1 MPTYGDGIAI
11 LGMCRTILLDRPF
24 SQMIGEHAFC
34 PTNGAELSR
43 EDHYDER
50 GRPERVPQSDDLSP
64 DAALEAPLTTGKR
77 RSSKRA
83 LATYFQRCHQRH
95 TEPDDDLYRRALLI
109 ITRLKRTAMG
119 REARDVIIWYALSE
133 RLAREGVDIDWM
145 ASHVEPRC
153 PECGGRLKYV
163 SGPNGPI
170 GRCGTSCIDAPTDQ
184 LYVIRTTVCSLL
196 DRTFATDTPSDTDAL
211 TLL

>member
-1 MPTYGDGIAI
+1 MFAPLLSCVEPYDGSAI
-11 LGMCRTILLDRPF
+11 L
-24 SQMIGEHAFC
+24 QMIGEHAFC
-34 PTNGAELSR
+34 PTNGAELSQ
-43 EDHYDER
+43 EIHYDES
-50 GRPERVPQSDDLSP
+50 GCPERVPQSDDLSP
-64 DAALEAPLTTGKR
+64 DAALEAPLTRGKH

-83 LATYFQRCHQRH
+83 LSTYFQRCHRRH
-95 TEPDDDLYRRALLI
+95 AEPNEDLYRRATLM
-109 ITRLKRTAMG
+109 ITRLKRAAVE
-119 REARDVIIWYALSE
+119 REGRDVIVWYALAD
-133 RLAREGVDIDWM
+133 RLADEGFDVNWM
-145 ASHVEPRC
+145 NSHVEPRC